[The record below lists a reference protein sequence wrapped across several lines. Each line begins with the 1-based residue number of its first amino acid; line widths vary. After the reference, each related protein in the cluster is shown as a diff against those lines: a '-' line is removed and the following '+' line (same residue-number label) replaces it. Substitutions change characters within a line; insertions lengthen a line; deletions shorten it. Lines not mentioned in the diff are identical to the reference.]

1 MLFNMKKGFTLIEV
15 LVGAAVFLT
24 VATAA
29 YGAYTGIFRLANLN
43 QARMLAVSL
52 ADEQFEMVRNMSY
65 TNIGIINGIPSG
77 VLPASTTLVR
87 GGISFGVVYTVRD
100 VDLPFDGT
108 FGSST
113 NNDTSPADEKFVQVA
128 VSCPTCQSFVP
139 VVVTGQ
145 IAPKNLENST
155 NNGALFVQTI
165 DANGNPVVGASI
177 HVSYTATTSPIIID
191 DTTNNSGMLQLVD
204 IPPATQAY
212 SITAT
217 KSGYSSDQ
225 TYVASSTNPNPYK
238 VPATVVAQQ
247 LTQIS
252 LSIDKSSTLNI
263 NSTGPTCIAA
273 PNFHFSLTGSK
284 TIGPNVPKYS
294 QSLITNSS
302 GVLSLNNMEWDTYTV
317 TPTDST
323 YDLVGVNPL
332 NPIALSPGSTQSIQ
346 LIAVPKNSNTLL
358 VTVKDSA
365 TGLPLSG
372 ATVEVVGPNPSNSY
386 DQTQLTGQGYFN
398 QTDWSHGATQT
409 GLFLDPSAYALGN
422 NVDTS
427 TSTGNILLWND
438 ITDPYNV
445 GLTGQL
451 DSSVFDTGTTSVFSV
466 LSWNPGSQSPLTGT
480 TSVRLQFA
488 SSPSS
493 TPSVWNFFGPDG
505 TANTYYTTPNSTISS
520 INNTNEYGRY
530 RVYLTTETATA
541 TPIISSV
548 STTYTSGCIPPGQVM
563 FSGLQS
569 GATYTVNISASGYT
583 TTSVTASI
591 LNNWQV
597 SQVSLQK
604 IP

>member
-1 MLFNMKKGFTLIEV
+1 M
-15 LVGAAVFLT
+15 
-24 VATAA
+24 
-29 YGAYTGIFRLANLN
+29 
-43 QARMLAVSL
+43 
-52 ADEQFEMVRNMSY
+52 D
-65 TNIGIINGIPSG
+65 
-77 VLPASTTLVR
+77 
-87 GGISFGVVYTVRD
+87 
-100 VDLPFDGT
+100 
-108 FGSST
+108 
-113 NNDTSPADEKFVQVA
+113 
-128 VSCPTCQSFVP
+128 
-139 VVVTGQ
+139 
-145 IAPKNLENST
+145 
-155 NNGALFVQTI
+155 
-165 DANGNPVVGASI
+165 
-177 HVSYTATTSPIIID
+177 
-191 DTTNNSGMLQLVD
+191 
-204 IPPATQAY
+204 
-212 SITAT
+212 
-217 KSGYSSDQ
+217 
-225 TYVASSTNPNPYK
+225 
-238 VPATVVAQQ
+238 
-247 LTQIS
+247 
-252 LSIDKSSTLNI
+252 
-263 NSTGPTCIAA
+263 
-273 PNFHFSLTGSK
+273 
-284 TIGPNVPKYS
+284 
-294 QSLITNSS
+294 
-302 GVLSLNNMEWDTYTV
+302 
-317 TPTDST
+317 
-323 YDLVGVNPL
+323 
-332 NPIALSPGSTQSIQ
+332 PG
-346 LIAVPKNSNTLL
+346 
-358 VTVKDSA
+358 
-365 TGLPLSG
+365 
-372 ATVEVVGPNPSNSY
+372 
-386 DQTQLTGQGYFN
+386 
-398 QTDWSHGATQT
+398 
-409 GLFLDPSAYALGN
+409 AYALGN

-591 LNNWQV
+591 LNNWQE